1 MSFEDT
7 GSRLLALL
15 NSAEPP
21 ECAELLRLLDTWSEE
36 FERCEQL
43 DAEDGCNHMHLVGA
57 SLCVLLHRCEQQ
69 EFDLRAALGHAAG
82 RVLLSEKPLRAYGID
97 DLLSLVTALQVQFAS
112 LYALESGGYGAEI
125 DVELVCVQLLRH
137 FGSLLAEKEQLQ
149 APGSRDPPIAAVH
162 GLLDVDA
169 DGFCS
174 VRAETIVQLLNGLH
188 SMYCLHSLLTRASV
202 APPAECEELHAHHRE
217 ASNETFFTYSMISDC
232 VVGSIAQYAHR
243 FAHLFHSV
251 SQVVYYNFPSY
262 NRQTQLPL
270 EQLRRTDA
278 PAVNVLPLLTELHPE
293 IPVLFEHTG
302 DGCRAQHAKQPC
314 SWVLWSSFVLLVDC
328 NMQAY
333 VAADIRSLLSV
344 ANAKR
349 MS

>member
-69 EFDLRAALGHAAG
+69 EFDLRATLGHAAG

-137 FGSLLAEKEQLQ
+137 FGSLLAEKEQ
-149 APGSRDPPIAAVH
+149 GRRRSR
-162 GLLDVDA
+162 
-169 DGFCS
+169 
-174 VRAETIVQLLNGLH
+174 
-188 SMYCLHSLLTRASV
+188 
-202 APPAECEELHAHHRE
+202 
-217 ASNETFFTYSMISDC
+217 
-232 VVGSIAQYAHR
+232 
-243 FAHLFHSV
+243 
-251 SQVVYYNFPSY
+251 
-262 NRQTQLPL
+262 
-270 EQLRRTDA
+270 RR
-278 PAVNVLPLLTELHPE
+278 
-293 IPVLFEHTG
+293 
-302 DGCRAQHAKQPC
+302 
-314 SWVLWSSFVLLVDC
+314 
-328 NMQAY
+328 
-333 VAADIRSLLSV
+333 
-344 ANAKR
+344 
-349 MS
+349 

>member
-1 MSFEDT
+1 MRFEDT

-82 RVLLSEKPLRAYGID
+82 RVLLSEKPLGAYGID
-97 DLLSLVTALQVQFAS
+97 DLLSLVTALQVQFVS

-174 VRAETIVQLLNGLH
+174 VLAETIVQLLNGLH

-232 VVGSIAQYAHR
+232 VVGSIAQYAH
-243 FAHLFHSV
+243 
-251 SQVVYYNFPSY
+251 
-262 NRQTQLPL
+262 
-270 EQLRRTDA
+270 
-278 PAVNVLPLLTELHPE
+278 
-293 IPVLFEHTG
+293 
-302 DGCRAQHAKQPC
+302 
-314 SWVLWSSFVLLVDC
+314 
-328 NMQAY
+328 
-333 VAADIRSLLSV
+333 
-344 ANAKR
+344 
-349 MS
+349 

>member
-1 MSFEDT
+1 MSFEDI

-15 NSAEPP
+15 HSAEPP
-21 ECAELLRLLDTWSEE
+21 ERAELLRVLDTWSEE
-36 FERCEQL
+36 FERCEPL

-57 SLCVLLHRCEQQ
+57 SLCVLLHRCEQAP
-69 EFDLRAALGHAAG
+69 FDLRAALGKAAG
-82 RVLLSEKPLRAYGID
+82 RVLLSAKPLLDYGID
-97 DLLSLVTALQVQFAS
+97 DLLSLVTALQVQFVS
-112 LYALESGGYGAEI
+112 FYALERGGYGAEI

-137 FGSLLAEKEQLQ
+137 FGSLLAEMEQLQ
-149 APGSRDPPIAAVH
+149 APGSSVPPTAAVH

-174 VRAETIVQLLNGLH
+174 VRAETIVLLLNALH
-188 SMYCLHSLLTRASV
+188 SMYGLHSLLTRATLVSS
-202 APPAECEELHAHHRE
+202 AEGVELHAHHRE
-217 ASNETFFTYSMISDC
+217 ASNETFFTYSMTSDC

-262 NRQTQLPL
+262 NRQTQL
-270 EQLRRTDA
+270 QLGQLQRADA
-278 PAVNVLPLLTELHPE
+278 PAVNVLPLLTELHPD

-302 DGCRAQHAKQPC
+302 AGCRAQHAKHQC
-314 SWVLWSSFVLLVDC
+314 SWVLWSTFVLLVDS

-344 ANAKR
+344 AHAQR
-349 MS
+349 TS